1 MLTRFHPSLPSVIR
15 KCLSS
20 TATASNVSES
30 RVVDTAERQSFVK
43 GKIAEA
49 LTLKEDNRLFAVVFA
64 HNRQFKVS
72 QNDLIQLHHNS
83 FVDIGQKIQLEKVSN
98 VIY

>member
-1 MLTRFHPSLPSVIR
+1 MLTRLHPSLSSVVR

-20 TATASNVSES
+20 TATASNISDS
-30 RVVDTAERQSFVK
+30 RVVDTAEHQLFVK
-43 GKIAEA
+43 EKITEA
-49 LTLKEDNRLFAVVFA
+49 LTSKEDNRLFAVVFA

-83 FVDIGQKIQLEKVSN
+83 FVDIGQKIQLEKVSF
-98 VIY
+98 IY

>member
-1 MLTRFHPSLPSVIR
+1 MLTRLHPSFSSVVR

-20 TATASNVSES
+20 TATASNISES
-30 RVVDTAERQSFVK
+30 RVIDTTERQSFVK
-43 GKIAEA
+43 EKITEA
-49 LTLKEDNRLFAVVFA
+49 LTSKEDNRLFAVVFA

-83 FVDIGQKIQLEKVSN
+83 FVDIGQKIQLEKVSF
-98 VIY
+98 IY